1 MKLSN
6 DFSTYLKKQCIFLF
20 GQVQDKREGKILNL
34 TRKKDKE
41 KFNGKSLVSKLF
53 ELGATAR
60 RHSPK
65 LTKIEKFE
73 KHMNYTITIYGLL
86 NTRFQNK
93 TVVAKDFETL

>member
-1 MKLSN
+1 MYFSFRSGTRQKRRKNLKL
-6 DFSTYLKKQCIFLF
+6 
-20 GQVQDKREGKILNL
+20 DK
-34 TRKKDKE
+34 KKDKE